1 MKVVYNPGGFCAGRH
16 VQKYNTGHRGHR
28 HRYTRGE
35 KLAIL
40 GVLDKLMVEEGM
52 NQARAGAVLKA
63 DPACLTRWA
72 QKKEDFLENIKET
85 KTKMSDHQGTVS
97 AFADIEKDLLNYI
110 EEWRQKGFDVNRF
123 TLLRKA
129 GQLKPKILQKSTFAI
144 KVAISRFLAKHGLT
158 HRVTTHQA
166 QRDPREVEVEA
177 LDFLEYICPRL
188 ADGSRHPDFI
198 INMDQTAVNHAVE
211 TNKTIDRVGARTV
224 NLRISANDSKR
235 VTITVTITASGRRVK
250 SMVVFKGK
258 W

>member
-1 MKVVYNPGGFCAGRH
+1 MKLIYNPGGFGASRQAH
-16 VQKYNTGHRGHR
+16 RYDAGHRGHR

-40 GVLDKLMVEEGM
+40 GVLDKLMTDEGM
-52 NQARAGAVLKA
+52 TQAQAGAVLKV

-72 QKKEDFLENIKET
+72 QKKGDFLENIKET
-85 KTKMSDHQGTVS
+85 KTKMSDHQGPISV
-97 AFADIEKDLLNYI
+97 FADIEKDLLNYI

-129 GQLKPKILQKSTFAI
+129 GQLKPEILQKSTFAI
-144 KVAISRFLAKHGLT
+144 KVAISRFLTKNKLT

-177 LDFLEYICPRL
+177 VDFLEYIRPRL
-188 ADGSRHPDFI
+188 ADGSRHVDFI
-198 INMDQTAVNHAVE
+198 INMDQTAVNHAVAA
-211 TNKTIDRVGARTV
+211 NKTIDRVGARTI
-224 NLRISANDSKR
+224 NLRTSANDSKR
-235 VTITVTITASGRRVK
+235 VTVAVTITASGRRVK

>member
-1 MKVVYNPGGFCAGRH
+1 MSRNIILV
-16 VQKYNTGHRGHR
+16 TRGHR

-52 NQARAGAVLKA
+52 NQARAGAVLKV

-85 KTKMSDHQGTVS
+85 KTKMSDHQGPVS
-97 AFADIEKDLLNYI
+97 VFADIEKDLLNYI

-129 GQLKPKILQKSTFAI
+129 GQLKPEILQKSTFAI

-166 QRDPREVEVEA
+166 QRDPRKGRQPTHRWNRDSNRKTTMVSNPHACAGIEEKWEV
-177 LDFLEYICPRL
+177 
-188 ADGSRHPDFI
+188 
-198 INMDQTAVNHAVE
+198 
-211 TNKTIDRVGARTV
+211 
-224 NLRISANDSKR
+224 
-235 VTITVTITASGRRVK
+235 
-250 SMVVFKGK
+250 
-258 W
+258 